1 MLPYPAWCY
10 PCGYGSS
17 EMLTPARAGLAG
29 PSAGPASR
37 TGAVTLL
44 LNALREAGA
53 RDAARTLAALAA
65 NAGMFHLVVDTYP
78 DEAARYPSGR
88 VPDGTPSPPWRW
100 QEPGGPSGPAT

>member
-1 MLPYPAWCY
+1 
-10 PCGYGSS
+10 
-17 EMLTPARAGLAG
+17 MLTIQKSCPPQSEFDAELAE
-29 PSAGPASR
+29 
-37 TGAVTLL
+37 

-65 NAGMFHLVVDTYP
+65 NAGMFHLVVGTYP